1 MAAVAAEYQGRVRI
15 VGVPSRGDV
24 ADMREFVAATGTAG
38 MTHVVDTDGVL
49 WQRFGIVGQPA
60 FADIAADGA
69 VAVSRGGRDAAELRQ
84 AADALLAPRN

>member
-1 MAAVAAEYQGRVRI
+1 
-15 VGVPSRGDV
+15 
-24 ADMREFVAATGTAG
+24 

-84 AADALLAPRN
+84 AADALLARR